1 MHLVRAFRKRSKKK
15 DATVSIDEPHVSS
28 IETDVL
34 GGALGVCTRKAN
46 IGGIPVEIW
55 QEIFVYCTERR
66 DSSRLSALPQYCAFH
81 ALFMVKIRPGS
92 KHDRFMVP
100 FKYLSTFQ
108 TVQDRIVR
116 INTPVHFDDLNRFQI
131 QKCRN
136 LRHLV
141 AKSEDWELGEDN
153 LKQVLNDFKEL
164 KSLTWHSPFYLSMNI
179 RFSPLTKYGLT
190 TLRVMALLEEA
201 FVMDLLRSC
210 PFLESGS
217 FQTVGQGDT
226 QHQEVIPLPRLK
238 SLDFSFALMYTGW
251 LWKIQGSP
259 ILDSFCL
266 RQADSVY
273 ALTDRLSLPF
283 RLLSLEVD
291 GDVSP
296 YFILPWL
303 EEESGSLRNLTLSGV
318 PIWKLQVYLD
328 SLKRRGDAMT
338 CPQLETLWILSKRR
352 GRKRVEGDLLRIYL
366 SRHRA
371 GLKSLC
377 IVWDDK
383 SLQLVEIDGTTQH
396 NALTESS
403 NTHHGKPS
411 AASRVEGRSIRLF
424 DFTSA
429 FMHLIRRFRKKSKKK
444 DDKVLSIEEPHVNSI
459 QTDVLV
465 PFPGEHTRKVNVGGV
480 PVEIWQEIFIYC
492 TKPGDSPFSTSSS
505 PSLQTWRSM
514 NIVLSHV
521 CRLFRNIALSMPSLW
536 TTLDLSLSIDQ
547 FNTFAE
553 RSLQL
558 PIIITST
565 KHDKFRLPPSHATA
579 FQSLQSRI
587 VKIETPIFY
596 HELDNKFQ
604 INKCSNLQHLVSEGL
619 DYETG
624 RDDLQQILHDFKELK
639 SLTWDCPYSLYMTF
653 RHFPPATYGITEL
666 RVTGMLE
673 ENFVVELLHSSP
685 LLERGSL
692 RTQGWD
698 EDNGQMVSLP
708 RLKSLE
714 LSFEFRY
721 HGWLWRIQELPILD
735 KLCFRRLDSSYT
747 RNNRLTLPF
756 QLRSLEI
763 CEDIGSH
770 FVLPWLKEEPGTL
783 KSLILSGIPTHRLM
797 DYLDVLKWTGEAV
810 VCPQLEELRLQGKR
824 RVRKKRQ
831 GALLEIYSSRRRAGL
846 EPLRIVWGDKRLHPI
861 ETSDTAPNSAPTNSE
876 STNHSRARHVRWIS
890 VRRR

>member
-1 MHLVRAFRKRSKKK
+1 MHLIRAFRKRSKKK
-15 DATVSIDEPHVSS
+15 EAVSIDEPHVSS

-46 IGGIPVEIW
+46 ISGIPVEIW
-55 QEIFVYCTERR
+55 QEIFVYCTERQ
-66 DSSRLSALPQYCAFH
+66 DSVYLSLPSSSQTTWKPMNVVLSHVCRLFRNIVLSMPYLWSKLDLGMSIDQLNTFVERSSQLP
-81 ALFMVKIRPGS
+81 VIIDSS

-153 LKQVLNDFKEL
+153 LKQVLDDFKEL

-201 FVMDLLRSC
+201 FVMDLLRHC
-210 PFLESGS
+210 PFLERGS
-217 FQTVGQGDT
+217 FETAGKGDI

-251 LWKIQGSP
+251 LWKIQGPP

-266 RQADSVY
+266 RQSDSVY

-303 EEESGSLRNLTLSGV
+303 EEEPGSLRNLTLSGV

-411 AASRVEGRSIRLF
+411 AARWVSMERKRGR
-424 DFTSA
+424 
-429 FMHLIRRFRKKSKKK
+429 RKTR
-444 DDKVLSIEEPHVNSI
+444 PNGHVHNS
-459 QTDVLV
+459 D
-465 PFPGEHTRKVNVGGV
+465 
-480 PVEIWQEIFIYC
+480 
-492 TKPGDSPFSTSSS
+492 
-505 PSLQTWRSM
+505 
-514 NIVLSHV
+514 IV
-521 CRLFRNIALSMPSLW
+521 
-536 TTLDLSLSIDQ
+536 
-547 FNTFAE
+547 
-553 RSLQL
+553 
-558 PIIITST
+558 
-565 KHDKFRLPPSHATA
+565 
-579 FQSLQSRI
+579 
-587 VKIETPIFY
+587 
-596 HELDNKFQ
+596 
-604 INKCSNLQHLVSEGL
+604 
-619 DYETG
+619 
-624 RDDLQQILHDFKELK
+624 
-639 SLTWDCPYSLYMTF
+639 
-653 RHFPPATYGITEL
+653 
-666 RVTGMLE
+666 
-673 ENFVVELLHSSP
+673 
-685 LLERGSL
+685 
-692 RTQGWD
+692 
-698 EDNGQMVSLP
+698 
-708 RLKSLE
+708 
-714 LSFEFRY
+714 
-721 HGWLWRIQELPILD
+721 
-735 KLCFRRLDSSYT
+735 
-747 RNNRLTLPF
+747 
-756 QLRSLEI
+756 
-763 CEDIGSH
+763 
-770 FVLPWLKEEPGTL
+770 
-783 KSLILSGIPTHRLM
+783 
-797 DYLDVLKWTGEAV
+797 
-810 VCPQLEELRLQGKR
+810 
-824 RVRKKRQ
+824 
-831 GALLEIYSSRRRAGL
+831 
-846 EPLRIVWGDKRLHPI
+846 
-861 ETSDTAPNSAPTNSE
+861 
-876 STNHSRARHVRWIS
+876 
-890 VRRR
+890 